1 MERLAAI
8 FALSAVCSYAI
19 AIWTC
24 DALVRW
30 ILPRRLG
37 DELGRGSRYI
47 AIDGIRGYLAFGV
60 FLHHFLITWSY
71 LGTGVWR
78 GPHYGF
84 ENVLGSGP
92 VTIFFMITAFLFWG
106 RAHAQKDVKI
116 KSFFVSRLFRIYP
129 LYMFVVAIVCFIVA
143 HGSHW
148 NKFESGRRIA
158 GEIAQWVSFERPDIN
173 KYAHTAWIIASVN
186 WSLRYEAWF
195 YLSLPLLVAVFLKRN
210 ALWKKIIAL
219 AVCLALFMLTD
230 LDIDK
235 AASFL
240 GGVLAVFWRTSPKR
254 IEWARGSVGAFIA
267 IACLACE
274 AIFWFQQWSIIGIA
288 LMTVFF
294 IVLASENT
302 FFGILD
308 KRGSLWLGEISYSI
322 YLCHGIVLWIV
333 VQHILPRIPGFQ
345 LTDAWLGLSM
355 IGVTP
360 FLVIGCSAT
369 YVFLE
374 RPFIDFGH
382 RLAKRKTPKAS
393 ERNEVRA
400 VVSF

>member
-1 MERLAAI
+1 
-8 FALSAVCSYAI
+8 
-19 AIWTC
+19 
-24 DALVRW
+24 
-30 ILPRRLG
+30 
-37 DELGRGSRYI
+37 
-47 AIDGIRGYLAFGV
+47 
-60 FLHHFLITWSY
+60 

-78 GPHYGF
+78 GPPYGF

-382 RLAKRKTPKAS
+382 RLAKRKMPKAS